1 MNIPADLSKTDVV
14 QIARI
19 VEAIVFASAKAVPI
33 KSILPFLRDETQLP
47 EILELIRSRYDER
60 SGLSFEVSSDQLA
73 FRTKANIARY
83 LSLDKPVQ
91 KPLSRAALE
100 VLAIIAYHQPITRSE
115 IEEIR
120 GISLSRGTLDILLEL
135 EWIRPRGRRRTP
147 GRPLTWGTSSTFLD
161 YFGISSIDD
170 LPGMDELKSA
180 GLLRK
185 GQVLGGLGEM
195 DDSQG
200 NYEVNEVELDE
211 ADLLS
216 KDFEEQ
222 FADEFETVHEDT

>member
-1 MNIPADLSKTDVV
+1 MSKSADLPETNIV
-14 QIARI
+14 QAARI
-19 VEAIVFASAKAVPI
+19 VEAFVFASAKAVPI
-33 KSILPFLRDETQLP
+33 NSVLPFLHDETQLP
-47 EILELIRSRYDER
+47 EILDLIKSRYDER
-60 SGLSFEVSSDQLA
+60 SGLSFEVSRDQVA
-73 FRTKANIARY
+73 FRTKADIARY

-147 GRPLTWGTSSTFLD
+147 GRPLTWGTSSNFLD
-161 YFGISSIDD
+161 HFGISSIDD
-170 LPGMDELKSA
+170 LPGIDELKSA

-185 GQVLGGLGEM
+185 GQVLGGIGELGDTQGTDE
-195 DDSQG
+195 DDD
-200 NYEVNEVELDE
+200 VELDYD
-211 ADLLS
+211 DLLS

-222 FADEFETVHEDT
+222 FAGEIETENEET

>member
-185 GQVLGGLGEM
+185 GQVLGGLGELC
-195 DDSQG
+195 DTQG
-200 NYEVNEVELDE
+200 NYEINEVELDE

>member
-1 MNIPADLSKTDVV
+1 MNTPADLSKTDVV

-19 VEAIVFASAKAVPI
+19 VEALVFASAKAVPI
-33 KSILPFLRDETQLP
+33 KSILPFLQDETQLP
-47 EILELIRSRYDER
+47 EILELIKSRYDER

-83 LSLDKPVQ
+83 LSLDKPIQ

-120 GISLSRGTLDILLEL
+120 GISLSRGTMDILLEL

-161 YFGISSIDD
+161 YFGISSLED

-185 GQVLGGLGEM
+185 GQVLGGVGELG
-195 DDSQG
+195 DTQG
-200 NYEVNEVELDE
+200 NYEVNDVELDG

-222 FADEFETVHEDT
+222 FADEFETLHEDT

>member
-1 MNIPADLSKTDVV
+1 MSNLADFPETDVI
-14 QIARI
+14 QAARI
-19 VEAIVFASAKAVPI
+19 IEAFVFASSKAVPI
-33 KSILPFLRDETQLP
+33 KSVLPFLQDETQLP
-47 EILELIRSRYDER
+47 AILELIKSRYDDR
-60 SGLSFEVSSDQLA
+60 SGLSFETSGEQLA
-73 FRTKANIARY
+73 FRTKADIARY

-91 KPLSRAALE
+91 KPVSRAGLE

-147 GRPLTWGTSSTFLD
+147 GRPLTWGTSPTFLD
-161 YFGISSIDD
+161 HFGISSIDD

-185 GQVLGGLGEM
+185 GQVLSELGNAQGS
-195 DDSQG
+195 DD
-200 NYEVNEVELDE
+200 EDHDVELDN
-211 ADLLS
+211 ADLLNT
-216 KDFEEQ
+216 DFEEQ
-222 FADEFETVHEDT
+222 FAGEFEIEHEQT

>member
-1 MNIPADLSKTDVV
+1 M
-14 QIARI
+14 
-19 VEAIVFASAKAVPI
+19 
-33 KSILPFLRDETQLP
+33 
-47 EILELIRSRYDER
+47 
-60 SGLSFEVSSDQLA
+60 
-73 FRTKANIARY
+73 
-83 LSLDKPVQ
+83 DKPVQ

-185 GQVLGGLGEM
+185 GQVLGGVGELG
-195 DDSQG
+195 DTQG
-200 NYEVNEVELDE
+200 NYEVNDVELDG

-222 FADEFETVHEDT
+222 FADEFETLHEDT